1 MEPSQRNVLLQESLH
16 RGAVE
21 RYANAPPEKPR
32 IRFPWGLLIG
42 LLILILVYYFVNKM
56 LF

>member
-1 MEPSQRNVLLQESLH
+1 MEPSQRNALYH
-16 RGAVE
+16 GAVE
-21 RYANAPPEKPR
+21 RYAHAPIEKPR
-32 IRFPWGLLIG
+32 MRFPWGILIG

>member
-1 MEPSQRNVLLQESLH
+1 MGPSQRNVLY

-32 IRFPWGLLIG
+32 MRFPWGILIG
-42 LLILILVYYFVNKM
+42 LLILILVYYYVNKL

>member
-1 MEPSQRNVLLQESLH
+1 MEPSQRNALY

-21 RYANAPPEKPR
+21 RYAHAPPEKPR

-42 LLILILVYYFVNKM
+42 LLILIIVYYFVNKM